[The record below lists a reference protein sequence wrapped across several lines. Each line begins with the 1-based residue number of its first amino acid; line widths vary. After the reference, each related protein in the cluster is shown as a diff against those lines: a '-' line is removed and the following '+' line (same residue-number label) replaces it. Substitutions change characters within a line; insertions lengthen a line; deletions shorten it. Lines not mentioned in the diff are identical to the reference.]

1 MQNSH
6 ATAFPIV
13 ILFFNIMIELVPS
26 YVSLSFFFL
35 SPAISLQTSSH
46 LLFAIVNN
54 AFPTEIAVDT
64 SSGSNPPWQ
73 KRMADRIKTANLSG
87 LQTRS
92 PSRTLSRE
100 RAGDKLEELPL
111 TAPAETPVQLT
122 LDDVVSLALENN
134 RTVKNAYLD
143 RIVQQRD
150 LEVAESKF
158 VPEFAP
164 QFSISAERDDLE
176 DIATNREELELS
188 TSLSSLIPT
197 GGEIS
202 LDFTVSRQFQN
213 TTGSGNNGDE
223 TIDDRNLQLNFNQPL
238 LRGFGINVN
247 RASIEIARLTERANI
262 LSLKAT
268 LIDTV
273 TDAIQGYRALLR
285 TQERLKIERR
295 SLESA
300 NRQLEL
306 TQALVD
312 AGRRPRVEIVEA
324 EANVANREV
333 NVLTAENELRAAILN
348 LIEILDIERSP
359 EIVATEIPS
368 IEELAPPK
376 LDELMKISL
385 ANNPDYLRSLI
396 DVETAQ
402 LNLLLAE
409 DDIRWDLD
417 LDIGYDLDT
426 GNRID
431 RRTNLRAGLTLSRE
445 LGRQQLEQKQAVNR
459 SQIDLEKAKNDLE
472 ERRETLEIEIKN
484 ISRDVRVNFRQV
496 ELARRAR
503 ELSEQQLENQRE
515 KLRLGVEGARLIDV
529 LDFEDRLVEAEN
541 RELNAIIDY
550 LNELTRLEQTL
561 GITLEQWNVNINSN

>member
-1 MQNSH
+1 MQDSR

-54 AFPTEIAVDT
+54 AFPTEIAVDI

-73 KRMADRIKTANLSG
+73 KRMADRIKAANLSR

-122 LDDVVSLALENN
+122 LDDVVFLALENN

-164 QFSISAERDDLE
+164 QFSVSAERDDLE
-176 DIATNREELELS
+176 DIATNREDLELS

-202 LDFTVSRQFQN
+202 LDFMVSRQFQN

-268 LIDTV
+268 LIDTI

-459 SQIDLEKAKNDLE
+459 SRIDLEKAKNDLE

-561 GITLEQWNVNINSN
+561 GITLEQWDVNINSN